1 MWITSSRGRRAST
14 SSAPMPRCSR
24 HGDPRSSS
32 APRERSAHPAR
43 IRHRFRYLRARRGPS
58 HRAVTSGRPPQHASG
73 AWLFRSARP
82 AGRQAA
88 LRDVLAGFTL
98 AAMNVPQSLGYTKI
112 AGTPVVTGLYT
123 LLLPLLAFAALGSSR
138 YLVVASDS
146 ATAAILASRLAEM
159 EPAIGSPRYV
169 GLATALALLT
179 ALLLLAARLFRMGF
193 LADFLSQTVLVGFLT
208 GVGVQVGIAVLGPML
223 GLEVAS
229 RATLAQLGEIAR
241 GLPDVHRPTL
251 ALSAAVL

>member
-1 MWITSSRGRRAST
+1 
-14 SSAPMPRCSR
+14 MP
-24 HGDPRSSS
+24 
-32 APRERSAHPAR
+32 
-43 IRHRFRYLRARRGPS
+43 L
-58 HRAVTSGRPPQHASG
+58 
-73 AWLFRSARP
+73 
-82 AGRQAA
+82 
-88 LRDVLAGFTL
+88 
-98 AAMNVPQSLGYTKI
+98 
-112 AGTPVVTGLYT
+112 VTGLYT

-138 YLVVASDS
+138 YLVVAADS

-251 ALSAAVL
+251 ALSAAVLAVVLGGRALPARVPAALFAVVGAIAASAAFDFPGRGIHVVGPVAGGLPAFG